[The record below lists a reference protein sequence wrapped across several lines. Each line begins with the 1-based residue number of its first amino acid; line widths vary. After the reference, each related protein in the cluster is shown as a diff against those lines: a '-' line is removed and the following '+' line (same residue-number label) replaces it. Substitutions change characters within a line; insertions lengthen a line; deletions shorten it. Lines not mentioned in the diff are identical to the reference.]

1 MKPLSGWGFVGKVKV
16 TMKKNPRWSFLL
28 GAVLVALSAACVA
41 PPKKSGPPAIVRP
54 SWPAPPAAARIQ
66 WVRDIRQPE
75 QLQRQEGFWH
85 RVRDFL
91 VGRSRTLLVK
101 PYGLYV
107 DAGRKLFIV
116 DPGSGVVH
124 FLDQVEGRCRVI
136 PGPGSTISLQSP
148 VDMTGDGRGQY
159 FITDSQ
165 AGLVYRY
172 QLQDNRLQ
180 KFTGSP
186 LRRPTGIAWHPGK
199 ELLYVAETGRHQVVA
214 FDLQGIERLRFGGH
228 GDGPGQFNF
237 PTAVCVDHRGQVLV
251 TDALNAR
258 IQVFTPE
265 GHFVSAFGEPG
276 DTSGTFAKPKGVA
289 VDSEG
294 HIYVCD
300 ALFDAVQIF
309 SPAGRLLLAF
319 GESGSGPG
327 QFWMP
332 AGIAVDGDDFIYVAD
347 SYNQR
352 VQVFRYL
359 NEKGRSKEGE

>member
-1 MKPLSGWGFVGKVKV
+1 MSLS
-16 TMKKNPRWSFLL
+16 MKKNPRRFFLL
-28 GAVLVALSAACVA
+28 AAVLAALAAACAA
-41 PPKKSGPPAIVRP
+41 PPKKSGPPAVVRP

-66 WVRDIRQPE
+66 WVREIRRPE
-75 QLQRQEGFWH
+75 LLHRQKGFWH

-91 VGRSRTLLVK
+91 VGQSQTQLVK
-101 PYGLYV
+101 PYGLHV
-107 DAGRKLFIV
+107 DAGRNLFIV

-124 FLDQVEGRCRVI
+124 FLDQTGGRYRMI
-136 PGPGSTISLQSP
+136 PEPGSTIHLQSP
-148 VDMTGDGRGQY
+148 VDVAGDGQGQY

-165 AGLVYRY
+165 AGLIYRY
-172 QLQDNRLQ
+172 QLQDRQLR

-186 LRRPTGIAWHPGK
+186 LRRPTGIAWHPGSR
-199 ELLYVAETGRHQVVA
+199 LLYVAETGRHQVVA

-265 GHFVSAFGEPG
+265 GHFVSAFGKPG

-309 SPAGRLLLAF
+309 SPTGRLLLAF

-332 AGIAVDGDDFIYVAD
+332 AGIAVDADDFIYVAD

-359 NEKGRSKEGE
+359 AEKGRRESGR